1 MKNGSGITAS
11 RRLRSSSSE
20 VALRRSTVRLVAA
33 AAVLMLLWTDVGAT
47 QERAFVVI
55 VHKANPVRTLSVA
68 ELRRIFLKQTRMWPH
83 ADSVVPV
90 DWDATSPVREAFS
103 RQVLARTVRE
113 MGDYWVQQGV
123 TQGIVPP
130 STQRSARAVLR
141 FVASV
146 PGAIAYLPPGD
157 VDNTVAV
164 VKVTGL
170 P

>member
-1 MKNGSGITAS
+1 M
-11 RRLRSSSSE
+11 RM
-20 VALRRSTVRLVAA
+20 VA
-33 AAVLMLLWTDVGAT
+33 AAVLVLLCTGVGAS
-47 QERAFVVI
+47 QEPPFVVI
-55 VHKANPVRTLSVA
+55 VNRGNPVKTMPIA

-83 ADSVVPV
+83 AESVVPV
-90 DWDATSPVREAFS
+90 DWDATSPTREVFS
-103 RQVLARTVRE
+103 RLVLARSVRE

-123 TQGIVPP
+123 TQGLVPP

-146 PGAIAYLPPGD
+146 SGAIAYLPTTD
-157 VDNTVAV
+157 VDGSVRV